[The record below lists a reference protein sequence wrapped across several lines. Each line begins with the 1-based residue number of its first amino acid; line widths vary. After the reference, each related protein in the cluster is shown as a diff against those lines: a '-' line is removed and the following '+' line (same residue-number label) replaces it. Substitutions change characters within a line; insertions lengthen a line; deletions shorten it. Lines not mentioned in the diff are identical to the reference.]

1 MNISN
6 ITTGSGMDLDTTGGG
21 LDLDMTADISME
33 ETQVVILGRLP
44 DSVTNC
50 VRYKFLENIQDLIS
64 LHLIRLF
71 NIVSQY
77 GQVRKIMFTKSGG
90 LEVDQC
96 RVVMTSSKGAAELQK
111 NLFNQELFGEII
123 QASLGVLVEEDENP
137 VMFELEDGSRSWKNF
152 VMDGAPWPET
162 CFPPSKVELYGY

>member
-1 MNISN
+1 MTLSEDYENLSC
-6 ITTGSGMDLDTTGGG
+6 G
-21 LDLDMTADISME
+21 LYIVNNTENCSICFKNNAS
-33 ETQVVILGRLP
+33 IL
-44 DSVTNC
+44 
-50 VRYKFLENIQDLIS
+50 F
-64 LHLIRLF
+64 IRLF
-71 NIVSQY
+71 NLVSQY
-77 GQVRKIMFTKSGG
+77 GQVRKIIFTKSGG

-162 CFPPSKVELYGY
+162 CFPPSKVELDGY